1 MEAVFGLLLVLIGVS
16 CGVETYC
23 DARMDK
29 AQCYGALGGAVN
41 IQLITQTTQ
50 DKIYRLVRNN
60 KLILDVRNNVV
71 RITDESVQNRA
82 SFTVSNGTFRMS
94 NIKTTDDAEYLFSI
108 LNGNGVELKQ
118 HKLQMSVQVPV
129 SSPKLSSKCLSH
141 GERRVSCTVEGDS
154 PQYSWT
160 LDGHTL
166 MDTGLLSGN
175 NETNNITLKLG
186 LSGQLVCLVK
196 NHVSHDSVN
205 MNLSICEGFIH
216 ISCTLSNGTYVS
228 EWVLEANNTLVC
240 VKPTTTTT
248 APTTTTTM
256 VYIAGSLS
264 AVVILLVVVVGVYCA
279 QMKKKTSKA
288 QDIEDEQDIT
298 YADVRFLK
306 RQGRPKEKRE
316 ETEVEYGQVKVS
328 GGGRQTVETVDD
340 DCVYAKVKRN

>member
-1 MEAVFGLLLVLIGVS
+1 MEAVFGLLVLLTGVS

-50 DKIYRLVRNN
+50 DKRYKWYRNN
-60 KLILDVRNNVV
+60 TQILNVRNNVAT
-71 RITDESVQNRA
+71 ITDKSLQNRT

-94 NIKTTDDAEYLFSI
+94 NIKTTDDAEYVFYI
-108 LNGNGVELKQ
+108 FNETGAEVKR

-129 SSPKLSSKCLSH
+129 SSPKLSSECLSH

-175 NETNNITLKLG
+175 NETNSITLKLG

-196 NHVSHDSVN
+196 NYVSHDSVN
-205 MNLSICEGFIH
+205 MNISICEGFIY
-216 ISCTLSNGTYVS
+216 INCTLSNGTYVF
-228 EWVLEANNTLVC
+228 ERVPGANNTLC
-240 VKPTTTTT
+240 IKPTITMPESE
-248 APTTTTTM
+248 ATTM
-256 VYIAGSLS
+256 VYIAVSLS

-288 QDIEDEQDIT
+288 QDIGDEQDIT
-298 YADVRFLK
+298 YDDVRFLK
-306 RQGRPKEKRE
+306 RQGRQKEKRE

-328 GGGRQTVETVDD
+328 GGGRQTVETVDN
-340 DCVYAKVKRN
+340 DCMYAKVKHHQ